1 MESDPKQFLA
11 ASISAQESVR
21 FSGSGSCLGLQVSFS
36 VRSLLPRSS
45 VNLEFLGDLGFCQLA
60 NVAPPR
66 RVPWRKGFENSEHC
80 VYVLFPG
87 GAAFFK
93 YICVLLSLNPV
104 VMGFPFAA
112 FETHAGG

>member
-21 FSGSGSCLGLQVSFS
+21 FPGSGSWLGLQVSFS
-36 VRSLLPRSS
+36 VRSLLLRSS

-60 NVAPPR
+60 NVAPGHVPR
-66 RVPWRKGFENSEHC
+66 RKGFENSEHC
-80 VYVLFPG
+80 VYVLSPR

-93 YICVLLSLNPV
+93 
-104 VMGFPFAA
+104 
-112 FETHAGG
+112 